1 MLCPGAGLGI
11 AGWMSWS
18 AVGPC
23 PGGCPGTRLDVARVN
38 VQVWI
43 GPFCGGITVADIAL
57 PAAIEVIALADAVV
71 ALDIKRRNIQISVD
85 YQLCKNRLYMML
97 DLS

>member
-1 MLCPGAGLGI
+1 MTGLISQG
-11 AGWMSWS
+11 

-43 GPFCGGITVADIAL
+43 RPFCGGLTVADITL
-57 PAAIEVIALADAVV
+57 PAAIKL
-71 ALDIKRRNIQISVD
+71 L
-85 YQLCKNRLYMML
+85 LLLML
-97 DLS
+97 MLLLLLILNVET

>member
-1 MLCPGAGLGI
+1 M
-11 AGWMSWS
+11 
-18 AVGPC
+18 
-23 PGGCPGTRLDVARVN
+23 N

-43 GPFCGGITVADIAL
+43 RPFCGGATVADIAL
-57 PAAIEVIALADAVV
+57 PTAIEVVALADADAVV
-71 ALDIKRRNIQISVD
+71 ALDIKCINIKISVD

>member
-1 MLCPGAGLGI
+1 MTGLISQG
-11 AGWMSWS
+11 

-23 PGGCPGTRLDVARVN
+23 PGGCPGTRLDVDWVN

-43 GPFCGGITVADIAL
+43 RPFCGGLTVADITL
-57 PAAIEVIALADAVV
+57 PTAIEVVALADADADADAVV
-71 ALDIKRRNIQISVD
+71 ALDIKCRNIKISVD